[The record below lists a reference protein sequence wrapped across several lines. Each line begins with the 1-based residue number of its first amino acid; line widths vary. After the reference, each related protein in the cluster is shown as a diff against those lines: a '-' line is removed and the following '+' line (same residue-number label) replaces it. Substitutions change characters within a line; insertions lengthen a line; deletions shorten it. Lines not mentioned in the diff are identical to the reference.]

1 MQMQLVFEWDP
12 RKDRANLEKHRVSF
26 SEASSVF
33 GDPLARIFADKRHSE
48 EEPRE
53 IIIGHTRAGLLLLV
67 CFTERR
73 EGRVRIISARR
84 VTRNEQQ
91 DYESNIQS

>member
-1 MQMQLVFEWDP
+1 MQLVFEWDP

-48 EEPRE
+48 EERE
-53 IIIGHTRAGLLLLV
+53 RLSSATRGRGCCYWFVSRSAEKAGFESLV
-67 CFTERR
+67 L
-73 EGRVRIISARR
+73 GG
-84 VTRNEQQ
+84 
-91 DYESNIQS
+91 